1 MATTTH
7 LPSSSFSPTLQFN
20 TTTVWNYVAWNTSQ
34 TIVTRLSKST
44 DKTPETSTSTAT
56 LIYAA
61 ITILTIVFVLGS
73 IGNFLVIW
81 ILGFKMKRTVVTL
94 FFLHLSIADFIL
106 VLQIPVV
113 IAPIAMD
120 SHWAMG
126 TAACKL
132 HTYAFVVN
140 MNASVYFLT
149 LISLDRYAALLHPV
163 SSLPLRR
170 LHLARWLC
178 LAVWLL
184 AMLLSLPP
192 LIFRTT
198 RWTNEGFVACYN
210 SYGEDFDVQAR
221 WGTAMKISR
230 FVLSFAV
237 PYAVMIFCYCRIG
250 ARLRRV
256 DKTRRGNSLRIIVVV
271 VVAFSVCWAPYHAIG
286 LMEAASYVQDDES
299 LLTAAEWADPVIW
312 GFAFINSCINP
323 ILYVFSG
330 SDLKARFRR
339 SLVAAIENAFR
350 DHEPL
355 DSGQD
360 SRSGHTAQS
369 RDLVDIAMV
378 STDVISTNISS
389 DSNGN
394 AEGGRVDGTR
404 VALVQEERV

>member
-7 LPSSSFSPTLQFN
+7 LPSPSFSRTLQFN

-34 TIVTRLSKST
+34 TIVTWLSKST

-56 LIYAA
+56 LKYAA

-73 IGNFLVIW
+73 VGNFLVIW

-106 VLQIPVV
+106 VLQIPLV
-113 IAPIAMD
+113 IVTVYMEAQWVLGA
-120 SHWAMG
+120 
-126 TAACKL
+126 AACKL
-132 HTYAFVVN
+132 VWFTLAVN
-140 MNASVYFLT
+140 KNASVYFLT

-170 LHLARWLC
+170 LRVARWLC

-184 AMLLSLPP
+184 ALLLSLPP
-192 LIFRTT
+192 LIFSNLDASDEGLVYCYSGYSDDVHEHT
-198 RWTNEGFVACYN
+198 RHMLTAIGISFVA
-210 SYGEDFDVQAR
+210 
-221 WGTAMKISR
+221 
-230 FVLSFAV
+230 SFAV

-256 DKTRRGNSLRIIVVV
+256 DKARRGNSLRIIVAV

-286 LMEAASYVQDDES
+286 LLEAASYVQDDDS
-299 LLTAAEWADPVIW
+299 LLAAAEWADPVIW

-369 RDLVDIAMV
+369 RDLADIAIV

>member
-1 MATTTH
+1 MATATN
-7 LPSSSFSPTLQFN
+7 LPSSSFSPTPSANLSP
-20 TTTVWNYVAWNTSQ
+20 VWN
-34 TIVTRLSKST
+34 
-44 DKTPETSTSTAT
+44 STAWHYSKT
-56 LIYAA
+56 ILPWLSDSTTGPPTTFLGRRRFTHAS

-170 LHLARWLC
+170 LRVARWLC

-184 AMLLSLPP
+184 ALLLSLPP

-250 ARLRRV
+250 ARLRHV
-256 DKTRRGNSLRIIVVV
+256 DKARRGNSLRIIVAV
-271 VVAFSVCWAPYHAIG
+271 VVAFFVCWAPYNSMVLLRAI
-286 LMEAASYVQDDES
+286 SYVHRDHEMVRVTG
-299 LLTAAEWADPVIW
+299 TAFPIVKNLMV
-312 GFAFINSCINP
+312 INSCVNP

-330 SDLKARFRR
+330 SRLKTQVRR

-350 DHEPL
+350 ELEQD
-355 DSGQD
+355 DFGQD
-360 SRSGHTAQS
+360 LRRGRTMQLRAGANLRTNVVGSNSSGN
-369 RDLVDIAMV
+369 L
-378 STDVISTNISS
+378 
-389 DSNGN
+389 
-394 AEGGRVDGTR
+394 EGSGDDETR
-404 VALVQEERV
+404 VMMAQEEHV